1 MTAILTFWVAEFV
14 LESIGAIIYSTRN
27 RLLSILLVFCAV
39 SDAATFAIF
48 RFLGS
53 YAYAWSYWASRS
65 LKYLLLVWL
74 GCAICGMFVQ
84 ERRKSMAV
92 FSAAFLSV
100 GSASIIVAVGSA
112 GETLKQKLLD
122 GEIAANMIL
131 LGFVAVGWISRR
143 EKLNQAWKFIAV
155 GFMVMIGSDLVF
167 TALWMVWDGA
177 RHWYPLGCISAQVLW
192 ICGPLKSVRLGEF
205 RKSLEKRFPAVE
217 EMRVM

>member
-1 MTAILTFWVAEFV
+1 VITFAWLLEIV
-14 LESIGAIIYSTRN
+14 LESAGAYMYRRISP
-27 RLLSILLVFCAV
+27 LLSALLWFCALTDFIAV
-39 SDAATFAIF
+39 PLAIYHPNTIHGWAAWGQTAIKE
-48 RFLGS
+48 LM
-53 YAYAWSYWASRS
+53 
-65 LKYLLLVWL
+65 LVWL
-74 GCAICGMFVQ
+74 ACAICGMFVQ

-143 EKLNQAWKFIAV
+143 EKLNQAWKWIAV

-177 RHWYPLGCISAQVLW
+177 RHWYPLGCISAQVIW
-192 ICGPLKSVRLGEF
+192 VCGPLRTVRLSECRADLGQ
-205 RKSLEKRFPAVE
+205 RIVE
-217 EMRVM
+217 TERVSVC